1 MSPEQQLSPAEGL
14 GLGLAFVA
22 TGLYFILVSFG
33 LLPPPDE
40 AAARGH
46 AVLVFCAGLAFMA
59 AGIAVAV
66 RAKGGAEGGTEAA
79 ADHRNGDLPGDLPLW
94 THPAYR
100 VAGIATAGSLA
111 AIGTWIAIGSGP
123 GAFATAGP
131 FLEMR
136 TTGEAIGRTLFG
148 LGAVIVWIYVIA
160 LTVGTVRKLFG
171 RHGG

>member
-22 TGLYFILVSFG
+22 TGLYFILVAFG

-40 AAARGH
+40 AAARGP
-46 AVLVFCAGLAFMA
+46 AVLVFCAGVAFVT
-59 AGIAVAV
+59 AGIVVAV
-66 RAKGGAEGGTEAA
+66 RAKAV
-79 ADHRNGDLPGDLPLW
+79 ADHRNGDLAADLPLW
-94 THPAYR
+94 SHPSYR

-123 GAFATAGP
+123 RSFMVAGP

-136 TTGEAIGRTLFG
+136 TMGEAIGRTLFG
-148 LGAVIVWIYVIA
+148 LGAVVVWIYVIA
-160 LTVGTVRKLFG
+160 LTVGTVRKLLD
-171 RHGG
+171 RRGG